1 MTTIQAGL
9 TYYKQVNEKV
19 REAAEKDDSITIENV
34 IGQRY
39 IGCGS
44 TDRKITV
51 HGTAG
56 NGLGQYLNGST
67 IEVFG
72 NAQEAVGDTMNA
84 GEIVVHG
91 NVGDACGYGMRG
103 GRIFIRGNVGY
114 RAGIHMKAY
123 QDKIPVLIVGGLIVF
138 AMGIFLAVYYLSF
151 GIFYDG
157 ESFLMSR
164 FGKKDAVHRYEE
176 IVGQKLY
183 VVQGGSVVAE
193 LYLKDGSTV
202 SLQSTMDGVYPFLDT
217 AFAGWCLQTGR
228 DPESCDFHDPSKSLW
243 FPPVEES

>member
-1 MTTIQAGL
+1 MAHIPSGTTQELELVTFRQAL
-9 TYYKQVNEKV
+9 
-19 REAAEKDDSITIENV
+19 EAADTPSDEYDIKKWIYAPNFYSEY
-34 IGQRY
+34 RY
-39 IGCGS
+39 IL
-44 TDRKITV
+44 
-51 HGTAG
+51 GTRG
-56 NGLGQYLNGST
+56 KKPLICIG
-67 IEVFG
+67 I
-72 NAQEAVGDTMNA
+72 GD
-84 GEIVVHG
+84 G
-91 NVGDACGYGMRG
+91 
-103 GRIFIRGNVGY
+103 
-114 RAGIHMKAY
+114 
-123 QDKIPVLIVGGLIVF
+123 PVLIVGGLIVF
-138 AMGIFLAVYYLSF
+138 AMGVFLAVYYLSF